1 MKTTYRF
8 KVIGN
13 FFPDKIG
20 LCFFVVV
27 FFLLAY
33 SIEECCQ
40 QYLASLCFFP
50 KDGEGDNTFFYC
62 TKDILRASK
71 FVFSGILETEVAAGG
86 FPWASVEGVGSGHLQ
101 KTFVLVATKR
111 QNPWNVQ
118 QGCSS
123 LPIQD
128 KLMAVGFQCILF
140 FPR

>member
-20 LCFFVVV
+20 LCFFFCV

-33 SIEECCQ
+33 SIEECCK

-50 KDGEGDNTFFYC
+50 KDGEEDNTL
-62 TKDILRASK
+62 LRKRHTASIK

-86 FPWASVEGVGSGHLQ
+86 FPCASLEGIGSGHLQ
-101 KTFVLVATKR
+101 KTFVLVATNR

-123 LPIQD
+123 LPSQD
-128 KLMAVGFQCILF
+128 KLMALGFPCILF
-140 FPR
+140 FPW